1 MLTII
6 SSATAT
12 TLNIHTSIVLLTK
25 DLGTIVKDTMSKI
38 LTLNLAWTIPAIL
51 RVIVITAS
59 CEVSRREARRTDVL
73 VQELLLH
80 RQLDPEVL
88 TELQLFSQQLLHI
101 DTNFTASGFF
111 TLDFTFLYS
120 IIGSIATFLVFLT
133 QVWES
138 YRLQTHIT
146 T

>member
-25 DLGTIVKDTMSKI
+25 DLGTFVKDTMSTL
-38 LTLNLAWTIPAIL
+38 LTLNLAWAIPAVL
-51 RVIVITAS
+51 KVIVITAS
-59 CEVSRREARRTDVL
+59 CEVSKNEARRTTVF

-111 TLDFTFLYS
+111 TLDFSFLYS
-120 IIGSIATFLVFLT
+120 TLGSIATFLVFLT

-138 YRLQTHIT
+138 YGLRSHLNT
-146 T
+146 